1 MIKFAKIAKA
11 AAAGFLSG
19 FLLVAGL
26 SGAPATEVTV
36 TPTAAAGPGRDNP
49 APDTFS
55 AQEIVD
61 AGHRFFGTT
70 TKGLARAIESVF
82 ARQGRPTGYI
92 LGEEASGSFIGGLT
106 YGEGWLYLKDQH
118 SRRAYKAMKV
128 FWQGPTIG
136 FDAGG
141 NGSRVLMLVYD
152 IDSPR
157 QILGRFPG
165 VSGSAYLVGGLSI
178 SMHSNQQLVVVPI
191 RTGVG
196 ARLGANMGYL
206 KFTRRPTWNPF

>member
-1 MIKFAKIAKA
+1 MISFGKIARTA
-11 AAAGFLSG
+11 IAGFLSG
-19 FLLVAGL
+19 FLLVGSIQVAL
-26 SGAPATEVTV
+26 AETV
-36 TPTAAAGPGRDNP
+36 TITPAAASGTTRENP
-49 APDTFS
+49 APETFS
-55 AQEIVD
+55 AREIVD

-70 TKGLARAIESVF
+70 TKGLARAVESVF

-118 SRRAYKAMKV
+118 SRKAYRAMKV
-128 FWQGPTIG
+128 FWQGPSIG

-152 IDSPR
+152 IDTPR

-206 KFTRRPTWNPF
+206 KFTKRPTWNPF